1 MKNVNVTPVAE
12 ATAIVSNAPS
22 AVVKARGEAVA
33 VSVQV
38 DQINRVGHA
47 ANRVYGEQYALWAFQ
62 LAPSV
67 KWHEMTVDQLKAANK
82 ELFAEAKAFRSEY
95 VTSNISKV
103 WSDIKGYAA
112 AFIKKDPTMCE
123 VYYGVP
129 ELVELDAES
138 DGGEG
143 EGNAPRSADEVIR
156 SSKKNGGVWL
166 YRNLAKRDDSL
177 TGQQATFLGDLREA
191 LKAYGIS
198 GAELDG
204 VA

>member
-47 ANRVYGEQYALWAFQ
+47 ANRVYGEQFALWAFQ

-112 AFIKKDPTMCE
+112 DFIKKDPTMCE
-123 VYYGVP
+123 VYYGVA
-129 ELVELDAES
+129 ELVELDADLTAAKAKAMRLGRLTKS
-138 DGGEG
+138 FVH
-143 EGNAPRSADEVIR
+143 PRKTAAC
-156 SSKKNGGVWL
+156 GC
-166 YRNLAKRDDSL
+166 
-177 TGQQATFLGDLREA
+177 TATLQ
-191 LKAYGIS
+191 S
-198 GAELDG
+198 
-204 VA
+204 VTV

>member
-47 ANRVYGEQYALWAFQ
+47 ANRVYGEQFALWAFQ

-112 AFIKKDPTMCE
+112 DFIKKTPLCAKSTMAC
-123 VYYGVP
+123 
-129 ELVELDAES
+129 LS
-138 DGGEG
+138 W
-143 EGNAPRSADEVIR
+143 
-156 SSKKNGGVWL
+156 SSWML
-166 YRNLAKRDDSL
+166 SL
-177 TGQQATFLGDLREA
+177 TAAKAKAMRLGRLTKSFVHPRKTAACGCIET
-191 LKAYGIS
+191 LQS
-198 GAELDG
+198 
-204 VA
+204 VTV

>member
-47 ANRVYGEQYALWAFQ
+47 ANRVYGEQFATWAFQ

-67 KWHEMTVDQLKAANK
+67 KWHEMTVEQLKAANK

-112 AFIKKDPTMCE
+112 DFIKKDPTMCE

-166 YRNLAKRDDSL
+166 YRNLAKRDSL
-177 TGQQATFLGDLREA
+177 TGQQAHFLNDLRES
-191 LKAYGIS
+191 LKYYGIS
-198 GAELDG
+198 EAELDG
-204 VA
+204 NA